1 MISQIS
7 TGRGM
12 VRPRARGDFLE
23 PDPSKDS
30 AKEWD
35 DKDHLAADFCDC
47 HLFSELANRLIH
59 YLRVSLRI
67 SPNHLLDLVN
77 LFFMPNLL
85 DWV

>member
-35 DKDHLAADFCDC
+35 DKDHLAADIGGRD
-47 HLFSELANRLIH
+47 LFSKLA
-59 YLRVSLRI
+59 VSYIVSIASRAR
-67 SPNHLLDLVN
+67 DLSKK
-77 LFFMPNLL
+77 
-85 DWV
+85 W